1 MMLTTKCKALIRWGS
16 ILLVSF
22 FYFISIALVSFG
34 HVQDKERMVFLSD
47 KTVSVEYHFAI
58 LADMRESMDS
68 MRSVVLIGFPISVIL
83 ILIIFKKIR

>member
-1 MMLTTKCKALIRWGS
+1 MLKINCKASIRWGS

-83 ILIIFKKIR
+83 ILIIFRKIR